1 MNQPNIVI
9 LDGFVANPGDLSWE
23 AIAALGQLT
32 IYDRTSDEELLE
44 RAKEA
49 EILIINK
56 RTLNRDTLY
65 LLNRLKC
72 ICLLSTGYNSVDIQA
87 AKERG
92 IVVCNAVGYGSTS
105 VAQHVFALLLELTN
119 NIGLHNNSVQQN
131 GWANS
136 IDWCY
141 SKRPLT
147 ELKDKTMG
155 IYGLGRI
162 GQEVAKIALAF
173 GMKVIATR
181 KNRNKP
187 TPPAIQLVAFEK
199 LLKESDVLTL
209 HAPLTKENEQ
219 IINTRHLSMMKPSA
233 YLINTG
239 RGGLVNEVDLK
250 KSLLNGTIAGAGLDV
265 LAQEPPPLNHV
276 LLNIPNCLITPH
288 QAWTSKEARARLLQ
302 IVAEN
307 ISGFLIGN
315 PQNLVV

>member
-250 KSLLNGTIAGAGLDV
+250 KALLNGTIAGAGLDV